1 LLLSLS
7 FLDTKK
13 DDHTTVTAPQT
24 EKRTPHAMVIAAPSL
39 LISPKDTRDPPK
51 MQGEMSVFSLF
62 PDAGTL
68 GLTFFARHDKLV
80 R

>member
-39 LISPKDTRDPPK
+39 LISPKDTRDPLK
-51 MQGEMSVFSLF
+51 MQGEMSVFLF
-62 PDAGTL
+62 SRTPGHWD
-68 GLTFFARHDKLV
+68 
-80 R
+80 